1 MQLLKHGLSHT
12 LHWSKTS
19 EHSWV
24 KVWKKRIF
32 GTHPLLLCVFGGLK
46 LHYSSCVCTALW
58 GECLSLSM
66 CETESVWCTFFT
78 HSVCWWC
85 VNARRRQTLRKQDLM
100 PSDAFPALTFPVF
113 CCLFFFFTTF
123 LLPFKVLHQK
133 SFSSTHVLSSAWI
146 CCSASSSCTTQLLL
160 SETRFSVFS
169 SSSQFSP
176 PLLSLHLPLA
186 LLPFMHSS
194 SSQMLGLSF

>member
-113 CCLFFFFTTF
+113 CCLFFFLQHFCFPSRCCTRNPSLQHMSYQVPGSVVQPPPPVQLNYFSQRHASVYFLLLPSF
-123 LLPFKVLHQK
+123 LLPFCLCI
-133 SFSSTHVLSSAWI
+133 S
-146 CCSASSSCTTQLLL
+146 
-160 SETRFSVFS
+160 
-169 SSSQFSP
+169 
-176 PLLSLHLPLA
+176 
-186 LLPFMHSS
+186 HS
-194 SSQMLGLSF
+194 LSFPSCILHPAKC